1 MINNRLICRA
11 ARYLRRGGFTLVEL
25 LVVIGI
31 IAILAGVAL
40 GPITRGIK
48 QAQENATLQVSHQIG
63 VLEFAYSNDYNQVYP
78 YPTTGVYS
86 NSVADALLN
95 GGYTSTPS
103 LFYVANTPSASKYT
117 GATTPYNLNAVKGV
131 CNWDFMYN
139 ATGTSGLTSSSSDAT
154 PLVELTGGTPS
165 SSITTTYAAGAATLT
180 INTTKTAFGAD
191 GIAVYYKGNN
201 AKFLKGAQGTGST
214 ATVSNW
220 IDTTFVDPSGAS
232 YGLATAY

>member
-63 VLEFAYSNDYNQVYP
+63 ILEFAYSNDYNQVYP
-78 YPTTGVYS
+78 TATGGTG
-86 NSVADALLN
+86 NNIADALLN

-103 LFYVANTPSASKYT
+103 LFYVANTPLAAKYT
-117 GATTPYNLNAVKGV
+117 GATAPYAMSAATHTV
-131 CNWDFMYN
+131 NWDFMYN
-139 ATGTSGLTSSSSDAT
+139 KTGTTGLTSASSDAT
-154 PLVELTGGTPS
+154 PLVQLTGGTAPTMA
-165 SSITTTYAAGAATLT
+165 TTFASPGATLT
-180 INTTKTAFGAD
+180 LTTSSTAFGAD
-191 GIAVYYKGNN
+191 GVAVYYKGNN
-201 AKFLKGAQGTGST
+201 AKFLKGVSTGATS
-214 ATVSNW
+214 ATVAAW
-220 IDTTFVDPSGAS
+220 IDTTFNDPNGAS
-232 YGLATAY
+232 YGLTTPF